1 LYKTPKKSGEMRMT
15 RVAFIGAGKMAE
27 AIIRGI
33 LAAGLCKAES
43 LMVSD
48 PSETRRSRMVET
60 LGIRSVADNREAA
73 RWGDVVVLGVKP
85 PQVGDTLAEMRDD
98 LNGKCLIS
106 IAAGIPLARLVSGR
120 ERAVIRAMP
129 NTPAQVGAGATA
141 LAPAAGTAPKDID
154 FARQIFEAVGA
165 VWVLDEKALDAVTGL
180 SGSGPAYVFVLIEAL
195 ADGGVKCGLPRDV
208 AQGLA
213 AQTVF
218 GAAKMVRDS
227 GRHPAQLKDDVASP
241 GGTTIAGLHQIE
253 MGGVRAAMIA
263 AVEAAARRSAEIGQI
278 PRG

>member
-1 LYKTPKKSGEMRMT
+1 MCMT

-27 AIIRGI
+27 AILRGM
-33 LAAGLCKAES
+33 LASGLCKAES
-43 LMVSD
+43 LVVSD
-48 PSETRRSRMVET
+48 PSETRRSRMVEAF
-60 LGIRSVADNREAA
+60 GIRSVTDNREAA
-73 RWGDVVVLGVKP
+73 RWGDVIVLGVKP
-85 PQVGDTLAEMRDD
+85 PQVVGTLAEVRDD
-98 LNGKCLIS
+98 LKGKCLIS
-106 IAAGIPLARLVSGR
+106 IAAGIRLVHLVSGG

-141 LAPAAGTAPKDID
+141 LAPAPGTSTEDLAL
-154 FARQIFEAVGA
+154 ARQIFEAVGP
-165 VWVLDEKALDAVTGL
+165 VWVLDETGLDAVTGL

-218 GAAKMVRDS
+218 GAAKMARDL

-241 GGTTIAGLHQIE
+241 GGTTMAGLHQMEI
-253 MGGVRAAMIA
+253 GGVRAAMIA
-263 AVEAAARRSAEIGQI
+263 AVEAATRRSAEMGQR
-278 PRG
+278 PH